1 MLICYPAQV
10 LKQRKARAHRI
21 LAETTKFLD
30 EHAPDLTGEEFK
42 QRWIEYVRRVCR
54 EHGDPSIPASEE
66 QTKKALIVVY
76 FTHLE
81 LLYINE

>member
-1 MLICYPAQV
+1 MIFCYLARV
-10 LKQRKARAHRI
+10 LKQRKARAHRL
-21 LAETTKFLD
+21 LAETTEFLN
-30 EHAPDLTGEEFK
+30 EHAPTLTDEEFK

-54 EHGDPSIPASEE
+54 EHGDPSIPVPEE
-66 QTKKALIVVY
+66 QKKALIVVY